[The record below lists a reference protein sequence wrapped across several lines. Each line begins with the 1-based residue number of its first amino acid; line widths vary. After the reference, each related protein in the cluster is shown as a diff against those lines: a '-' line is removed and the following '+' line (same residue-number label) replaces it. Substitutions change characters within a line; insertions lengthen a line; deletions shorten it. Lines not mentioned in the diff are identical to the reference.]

1 MNSWLASER
10 IVSAWL
16 LKAPYGPL
24 GVSCL
29 LALVLNRI
37 SRKKNASVASAP
49 DASSMSEVDSNGRL
63 HDARCASGRRRTKR
77 AGCLQQLAKLR
88 PATNIRCSCYRSK
101 SGRAVSIDL
110 SSGRGVD
117 TKARG
122 TVDIS
127 KIRSIEKVVRLP
139 SQLDGA
145 ILSNWEILEEGDV
158 GVEYRRQPDEISL
171 IVANAAE
178 R

>member
-1 MNSWLASER
+1 MN
-10 IVSAWL
+10 
-16 LKAPYGPL
+16 
-24 GVSCL
+24 
-29 LALVLNRI
+29 AL
-37 SRKKNASVASAP
+37 
-49 DASSMSEVDSNGRL
+49 EVDSNRRL
-63 HDARCASGRRRTKR
+63 HYPWRTRRRRRSKR
-77 AGCLQQLAKLR
+77 ARGLQQLPKLR
-88 PATNIRCSCYRSK
+88 AATNIRCSCYRSK

-145 ILSNWEILEEGDV
+145 ILSNWEILEERYV
-158 GVEYRRQPDEISL
+158 GVEYRRQPDQISL